1 MLYRFFFSLLF
12 DFVIEGCIYHSNHK
26 MNAAVKSQ
34 LKQRTKDW
42 NAQQKKGFVNAEDM
56 LNKKCDFLED
66 VLALYCEEIERLS
79 LLAPPSSSS
88 KANAMTAARLSAAAA
103 AGGGADTTGML
114 QSELATAI
122 SDTAHYYELYTSSQ
136 QEVKQL
142 TDEVAFLRTEQARIV
157 QKATEDFQRALA
169 RNNERHDQSM
179 RLVVQESEMDR
190 SRLSALE
197 AELLQ
202 FRSDRDA
209 QTAEEVMVAQNHIEG
224 LEHELSTVRREL
236 AAEHRRVVEL
246 ERELASSKRRVA
258 HATDFMM
265 QMETLSERVIQ
276 SMVKEAASHK
286 RLVDSLLMS
295 EDAVGETQSENERHR
310 GDNNGSTLLRGGK
323 MSTAA
328 EDEQRARILQ
338 KLSTNLNSSGTGGA
352 VSATERLHELLKQ
365 WEGEGEAQQ
374 LELAVA
380 ARCANDQ
387 HQAEQRKMQAKLMES
402 FGHCEVL
409 VQRIQQQ
416 DKQQAELKEFLASER
431 DKALDARDRAVVM
444 VRAIEQ
450 ANTRRAV
457 TASVGVQTIRSETT
471 R

>member
-1 MLYRFFFSLLF
+1 MHTS
-12 DFVIEGCIYHSNHK
+12 
-26 MNAAVKSQ
+26 VKSQ

-42 NAQQKKGFVNAEDM
+42 NAQQKKGFANAEDM

-66 VLALYCEEIERLS
+66 ILAVYSDEIERLS
-79 LLAPPSSSS
+79 MLAPPSSSS
-88 KANAMTAARLSAAAA
+88 KANAVTAARLSAAAA
-103 AGGGADTTGML
+103 AGGGTTVDTTGVL

-142 TDEVAFLRTEQARIV
+142 TEEVAFLRTEQARIV

-179 RLVVQESEMDR
+179 RLVIQESEMDR
-190 SRLSALE
+190 SRLNALE

-265 QMETLSERVIQ
+265 QMEALSEKVIQ

-295 EDAVGETQSENERHR
+295 EDVVVETQSNSDRHR
-310 GDNNGSTLLRGGK
+310 GDGGK
-323 MSTAA
+323 VPPAV
-328 EDEQRARILQ
+328 EDDQRARILH
-338 KLSTNLNSSGTGGA
+338 KLSASLNSSGNGGST

-365 WEGEGEAQQ
+365 WEAEGEAQQ

-457 TASVGVQTIRSETT
+457 TASVGIQTIRSEST